1 MQTKGCACMEGF
13 QQAAVQRQQEDL
25 CIKWEGDNL
34 GTVAIYMDEDPD
46 FQESSASLLGKTA
59 EKQYT
64 VAVSAEKR
72 PYFLLVAENGARIRT
87 AERVIP
93 MDSLVNF
100 RDLGGY
106 LTEDGR
112 RTRWGRLLRSA
123 AHDGITDRDVAFLQ
137 HIGLKTV
144 VDYRSGFEE
153 NEHPD
158 REIAGVSYQHL
169 RPFEESNAT
178 NVLDLAQFQRK
189 TVEDAIYMLTTINRT
204 LGNHPHC
211 NEIYREVVQI
221 ALDPAQVPMVQHCT
235 AGKDRVGVGSAT
247 LLLTLGVPR
256 ETIMADY
263 LLSNENRLSTD
274 KLSME
279 NKNVQLPP
287 EQLKMF
293 EALTKV
299 HEEYLGAFFDEIDK
313 VWGGTEGYLKKGLG
327 LTDGDLDRM
336 KELYLEQM

>member
-1 MQTKGCACMEGF
+1 MEGF

-25 CIKWEGDNL
+25 CITWEGDNL

-46 FQESSASLLGKTA
+46 FQESSASLLGKTV

-72 PYFLLVAENGARIRT
+72 PYFLLAAENGARIRT

-93 MDSLVNF
+93 MDGLVNF

-123 AHDGITDRDVAFLQ
+123 AHDGLTDRDVAFLQ

-144 VDYRSGFEE
+144 VDYRNSFEE
-153 NEHPD
+153 TEHPD

-169 RPFEESNAT
+169 RPFEERNAT
-178 NVLDLAQFQRK
+178 NVMDSQQFRQGSA
-189 TVEDAIYMLTTINRT
+189 EDAARMLEDCNRS
-204 LGNHPHC
+204 LASQPLC
-211 NEIYREVVQI
+211 NKAYQGLVRI

-247 LLLTLGVPR
+247 LLLALGVPR

-263 LLSNENRLSTD
+263 LLSNENRISANKLNMRNEDTQLS
-274 KLSME
+274 L
-279 NKNVQLPP
+279 

-327 LTDGDLDRM
+327 LTDDDLDRM
-336 KELYLEQM
+336 KELYLEQV

>member
-1 MQTKGCACMEGF
+1 M
-13 QQAAVQRQQEDL
+13 
-25 CIKWEGDNL
+25 
-34 GTVAIYMDEDPD
+34 
-46 FQESSASLLGKTA
+46 
-59 EKQYT
+59 
-64 VAVSAEKR
+64 
-72 PYFLLVAENGARIRT
+72 
-87 AERVIP
+87 
-93 MDSLVNF
+93 
-100 RDLGGY
+100 
-106 LTEDGR
+106 
-112 RTRWGRLLRSA
+112 
-123 AHDGITDRDVAFLQ
+123 
-137 HIGLKTV
+137 
-144 VDYRSGFEE
+144 
-153 NEHPD
+153 
-158 REIAGVSYQHL
+158 
-169 RPFEESNAT
+169 
-178 NVLDLAQFQRK
+178 LDLAQFQRK

-247 LLLTLGVPR
+247 LLLALGVPR

-274 KLSME
+274 KLNMGQT
-279 NKNVQLPP
+279 NVQLPP

-299 HEEYLGAFFDEIDK
+299 HEEYLAAFFDEIDK
-313 VWGGTEGYLKKGLG
+313 AWDGTEGYLKKGLG

>member
-1 MQTKGCACMEGF
+1 MEGF
-13 QQAAVQRQQEDL
+13 QQAAVQRQKEDL

-34 GTVAIYMDEDPD
+34 GTVVIYMDEDPD

-137 HIGLKTV
+137 HILGL
-144 VDYRSGFEE
+144 
-153 NEHPD
+153 
-158 REIAGVSYQHL
+158 SYIIIL
-169 RPFEESNAT
+169 YC
-178 NVLDLAQFQRK
+178 LA
-189 TVEDAIYMLTTINRT
+189 I
-204 LGNHPHC
+204 
-211 NEIYREVVQI
+211 
-221 ALDPAQVPMVQHCT
+221 
-235 AGKDRVGVGSAT
+235 
-247 LLLTLGVPR
+247 LGV
-256 ETIMADY
+256 
-263 LLSNENRLSTD
+263 L
-274 KLSME
+274 
-279 NKNVQLPP
+279 
-287 EQLKMF
+287 F
-293 EALTKV
+293 
-299 HEEYLGAFFDEIDK
+299 
-313 VWGGTEGYLKKGLG
+313 
-327 LTDGDLDRM
+327 
-336 KELYLEQM
+336 

>member
-72 PYFLLVAENGARIRT
+72 PYFLLAAENGARIRT

-93 MDSLVNF
+93 MDGLVNF

-189 TVEDAIYMLTTINRT
+189 TVEDAHLYADNDQPDI
-204 LGNHPHC
+204 GQPS
-211 NEIYREVVQI
+211 
-221 ALDPAQVPMVQHCT
+221 AL
-235 AGKDRVGVGSAT
+235 
-247 LLLTLGVPR
+247 
-256 ETIMADY
+256 
-263 LLSNENRLSTD
+263 
-274 KLSME
+274 
-279 NKNVQLPP
+279 
-287 EQLKMF
+287 
-293 EALTKV
+293 
-299 HEEYLGAFFDEIDK
+299 
-313 VWGGTEGYLKKGLG
+313 
-327 LTDGDLDRM
+327 
-336 KELYLEQM
+336 

>member
-1 MQTKGCACMEGF
+1 MEGF
-13 QQAAVQRQQEDL
+13 QQAAVQRQQEEL
-25 CIKWEGDNL
+25 CITWEGNDL
-34 GTVAIYMDEDPD
+34 GTVAVYMDEDPD

-59 EKQYT
+59 EKQYMVT
-64 VAVSAEKR
+64 VSTEKR

-247 LLLTLGVPR
+247 LLLALGVPR

-274 KLSME
+274 KLSMGK
-279 NKNVQLPP
+279 KNVQLPP

-299 HEEYLGAFFDEIDK
+299 HEEYLAAFFDEIDK

-327 LTDGDLDRM
+327 LTDEELKKM
-336 KELYLEQM
+336 QELYLEQM